1 MRLLESVVH
10 YASDTGSTPAPDRL
24 QSSDAWRRKEAMV
37 AMRAES
43 VQYRD
48 GETPLT
54 GYLVSDD
61 DQSGR
66 RPGVLVVHGGAGL
79 DEHARGRARR
89 IAALGYVAFACDMYG
104 DGVAGDRERI
114 MTAIAALRAD
124 RGRLAGRA
132 LAGVDRLLSH
142 PDVDGRIGA
151 VGYCFGGM
159 TVLETA
165 REGAPLVGVVSVHGT
180 LATSQPAVAGVMQA
194 KVLVCHGALDP
205 HVPTAQVTAF
215 ADEMRDAAADW
226 QL

>member
-1 MRLLESVVH
+1 MPRPEYVSESLIR
-10 YASDTGSTPAPDRL
+10 DTRSTPAPDRL

-89 IAALGYVAFACDMYG
+89 IAALGYVAFACDM
-104 DGVAGDRERI
+104 
-114 MTAIAALRAD
+114 
-124 RGRLAGRA
+124 
-132 LAGVDRLLSH
+132 
-142 PDVDGRIGA
+142 
-151 VGYCFGGM
+151 
-159 TVLETA
+159 
-165 REGAPLVGVVSVHGT
+165 
-180 LATSQPAVAGVMQA
+180 
-194 KVLVCHGALDP
+194 
-205 HVPTAQVTAF
+205 
-215 ADEMRDAAADW
+215 
-226 QL
+226 